1 MEKWVNPHVIS
12 FDKSQLTPL
21 IKARAESYGS
31 WTLKE
36 IWEKKNGEYTG
47 LVTLPDG
54 SVEYATVSC
63 AESIYGTV
71 IVAIFGVIWYYN
83 YYEVRFY
90 Q

>member
-36 IWEKKNGEYTG
+36 IWEKKTANTPG
-47 LVTLPDG
+47 
-54 SVEYATVSC
+54 
-63 AESIYGTV
+63 
-71 IVAIFGVIWYYN
+71 
-83 YYEVRFY
+83 
-90 Q
+90 